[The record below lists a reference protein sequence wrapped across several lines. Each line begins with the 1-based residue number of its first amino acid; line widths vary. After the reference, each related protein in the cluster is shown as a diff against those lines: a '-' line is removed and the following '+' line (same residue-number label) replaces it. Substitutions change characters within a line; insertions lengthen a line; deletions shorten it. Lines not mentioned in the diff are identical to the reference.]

1 MYCFSSNDMIKRI
14 FYQVLLIDIYIYILS
29 ASAFDS
35 WPPFDVLKSLPDV
48 KKWKQFTDEKF
59 NK

>member
-1 MYCFSSNDMIKRI
+1 MMIKRI
-14 FYQVLLIDIYIYILS
+14 LYQVLLIDIYILS

>member
-1 MYCFSSNDMIKRI
+1 MMIKRI
-14 FYQVLLIDIYIYILS
+14 FYQVLLIDIYILS